1 MRGHL
6 VPGVRVEEAARGPA
20 SNAPTAIEG
29 VETATAAFLGE
40 TERGPLT
47 PSLVTSYRHFA
58 QLFGGPFAEDR
69 YLPHAVRAFF
79 KNGGRRLFVARV
91 RGRGSAPPDAIDFAG
106 GYDEAGEVIGA
117 RHELRGLA
125 ALAQPDYREVSL
137 IHAPGIGNDQEGA
150 PIQAALVRH
159 CEAEGQRFAVLDAA
173 ANRSAPGPR
182 APDGPRLERPLDP
195 PLDPR
200 RCFNKGRGSRH
211 AAIYHPWLWASF
223 AEREGERLLPPGGFV
238 CGAYARNDEMRGV
251 WKAPSNL
258 TLEGALALERPP
270 DRRLE
275 EQLSARGVNCMR
287 QLPGRGPRV
296 WGARTLSH
304 EQPWNYVPL
313 QRYRLFLEASITA
326 GTKWVAFEPNG
337 PRLWA
342 KVRQTVT
349 DFLRRQWR
357 AGALFGGKEEEAFRA
372 AVGRKTMTLADIAAG
387 RLIIEIAIAPLRPAE
402 FIVIR
407 IAQNTRDAG

>member
-1 MRGHL
+1 MHEHL
-6 VPGVRVEEAARGPA
+6 VPGVRVEEAAR
-20 SNAPTAIEG
+20 APTSIAPNAIEG

-47 PSLVTSYRHFA
+47 PCLVTSYRQFA
-58 QLFGGPFAEDR
+58 QVFGGPFAEDR

-91 RGRGSAPPDAIDFAG
+91 RGRGSAPPDATDFAG
-106 GYDEAGEVIGA
+106 GYDEVGSVIGA
-117 RHELRGLA
+117 RQELRGLA

-137 IHAPGIGNDQEGA
+137 IHAPGIGNDRDGT

-159 CEAEGQRFAVLDAA
+159 CEAEGQRFAILDAA
-173 ANRSAPGPR
+173 PHLTAPAAN
-182 APDGPRLERPLDP
+182 APDGPGLEHL
-195 PLDPR
+195 LDPR
-200 RCFNKGRGSRH
+200 RAFNKGRGSRH

-275 EQLSARGVNCMR
+275 EELSARGVNCLR
-287 QLPGRGPRV
+287 QLPGRGLRI
-296 WGARTLSH
+296 WGARTLSP
-304 EQPWNYVPL
+304 ELPWSYIPL

-326 GTKWVAFEPNG
+326 GMKWVAFEPNG

-342 KVRQTVT
+342 KVRKTVA

-357 AGALFGGKEEEAFRA
+357 AGALFGAKEEEAFRV
-372 AVGRKTMTLADIAAG
+372 AVGRKTMTLADITAG
-387 RLIIEIAIAPLRPAE
+387 RLIIEIAIAPLRPSE
-402 FIVIR
+402 FIVIH
-407 IAQNTRDAG
+407 IAQKTRDAG